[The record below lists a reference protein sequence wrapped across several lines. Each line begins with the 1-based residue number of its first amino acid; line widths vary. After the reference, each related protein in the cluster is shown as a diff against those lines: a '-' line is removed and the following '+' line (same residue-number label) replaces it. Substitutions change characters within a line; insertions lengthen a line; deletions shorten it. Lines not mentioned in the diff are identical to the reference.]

1 LPTFQQEFVVIYH
14 FRFWCLVFSRLSRKS
29 HHGFS
34 TYHAHTWW
42 LMSQYELVFYY
53 SVCVVVLF
61 WPSQSYLRS
70 PIWSCAG
77 KGDQP
82 TTTVKEDSVLSNKS
96 VPHKNKYSLSSISCF
111 GVDLTPDNIAVAM
124 VYFVQGVLGL
134 ARLAV
139 SFYLKDDLHLD
150 PAEVRHP
157 DRVIYFLLFVNLPSG
172 TKLFSSNSNSR
183 F

>member
-1 LPTFQQEFVVIYH
+1 MV
-14 FRFWCLVFSRLSRKS
+14 LVFSRLSRKMFQES

-34 TYHAHTWW
+34 T
-42 LMSQYELVFYY
+42 LMLIHGGLCELLFYY
-53 SVCVVVLF
+53 FVCVVVLF
-61 WPSQSYLRS
+61 GCLTHILHS
-70 PIWSCAG
+70 PIWSYAG

-82 TTTVKEDSVLSNKS
+82 TTTVQEDSVLSNKT
-96 VPHKNKYSLSSISCF
+96 VPHKNKYSLRSISCF

-134 ARLAV
+134 SRLAV

-150 PAEVRHP
+150 PAEVRHL
-157 DRVIYFLLFVNLPSG
+157 DRVICFRRLLIFPSL
-172 TKLFSSNSNSR
+172 TKSSSSDSNCR